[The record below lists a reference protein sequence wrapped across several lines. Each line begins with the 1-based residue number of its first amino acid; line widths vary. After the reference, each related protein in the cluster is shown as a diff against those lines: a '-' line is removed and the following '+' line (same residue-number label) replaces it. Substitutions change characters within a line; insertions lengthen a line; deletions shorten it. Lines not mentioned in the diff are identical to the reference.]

1 MLMSLNIHVF
11 CAVWHKLSLCRVSAS
26 KVKCQKVMASAPL
39 FSFHL
44 VSFVAFVLCFR
55 TQPEQMYDLQ
65 DDIYMNKQAS
75 IQPGC
80 TRAI

>member
-26 KVKCQKVMASAPL
+26 KVKCQNYWQ
-39 FSFHL
+39 
-44 VSFVAFVLCFR
+44 VLPCFPFIWFLSLLLYCFR